1 MKQIA
6 ILGPTASGK
15 TDLAIELAHKVNAN
29 ILSLDSL
36 SIYKEVDIVSAK
48 PTKEEQEGIPHFGI
62 DVLQVDEYFS
72 AATFF
77 DVYHEAKKES
87 EKAGKHL
94 IIVGGTSFYLKAMME
109 GLSPKP
115 NVMAETKQQITN
127 LLENLSCAYEKIAS
141 TDPNYANKI
150 KPTDRY
156 RIEKWYEI
164 YLETGLPATTYYENE
179 KRAPVLEDIALF
191 EIDVPRETLRERISH
206 RTQRM
211 IDQGLIDEVFMLE
224 KKYTRKPNP
233 MKAIGIIET
242 LKYLDGQLSLADLHK
257 QISVHTAQLAKRQS
271 TFNTSQFPKHP
282 KLLKDDLAKKIS
294 NII

>member
-15 TDLAIELAHKVNAN
+15 TDLAIELAHKINAN

-36 SIYKEVDIVSAK
+36 SVYKEVDIVSAK
-48 PTKEEQEGIPHFGI
+48 PTKEERAGIPHFGI
-62 DVLQVDEYFS
+62 DVLQIDDYFS

-115 NVMAETKQQITN
+115 NITLQTRQHIAK
-127 LLENLSCAYEKIAS
+127 LLEDLPSAYEQIRLQDPDYAEKIH
-141 TDPNYANKI
+141 
-150 KPTDRY
+150 PTDRY

-164 YLETGLPATTYYENE
+164 YLETGLTATTYYKNE
-179 KRAPVLEDIALF
+179 KRDPVLTDITLF
-191 EIDVPRETLRERISH
+191 EIDVPRDILRKRIAQ
-206 RTQRM
+206 RTQKM
-211 IDQGLIDEVFMLE
+211 IRTGLVDEVFKLE

-233 MKAIGIIET
+233 MKAIGIVET
-242 LKYLDGQLSLADLHK
+242 LEYLDGKLTLHTLHE

-271 TFNTSQFPKHP
+271 TFNASQFQKHP
-282 KLLKDDLAKKIS
+282 KLLKEDLIK
-294 NII
+294 NIINIF